1 MSSFTP
7 GPWTVMPEESDKSY
21 VRIRGTRL
29 GERYK
34 VANVVTPDYPGA
46 QETEAE
52 ETRSNARLIA
62 AAPCLLEA
70 LQLFVRFHADP
81 AGCTAETARDPEKFR
96 AFMLNVKSHEKE
108 MIDQARAAISKATGV
123 NDA

>member
-1 MSSFTP
+1 MSEIKHTS

-46 QETEAE
+46 QETEAQ
-52 ETRSNARLIA
+52 ETRANARLIA
-62 AAPCLLEA
+62 AAPDLLLALDEMVREFVKCFPIYYYAEPWAHDKNVALKFAREA
-70 LQLFVRFHADP
+70 IA
-81 AGCTAETARDPEKFR
+81 
-96 AFMLNVKSHEKE
+96 
-108 MIDQARAAISKATGV
+108 KATGGQS
-123 NDA
+123 